1 MSIKQCPVC
10 KEKIRSRRYLFCPI
24 CGFRLDY
31 KASKG
36 EQELDKI
43 KYLWEREEGGRFL
56 YKNFKSVQ
64 NIGVMLYKNT
74 KLIRMNL
81 GDFAH
86 IYLLNLRHFSFL
98 YQVPDFTQELYK
110 IGKLIGY
117 YSAYESI
124 KIKRLWRIFGI
135 LTRTAFFCK
144 ILENKRIQNI
154 SKEGWQRTG
163 AANINLIEIDK
174 KRKIVRYSL
183 EDSFESIFENISK
196 PTCIVET
203 GILCGFLEALSNHFC
218 GGFETKC
225 RSTGNPNCEVEIHL
239 HEKEIEPNLPQLTKD
254 DLDRILDKIVDYII
268 KKKEVKR
275 KNMSEYKYFAC
286 VQPTNYFLVS
296 LSPGHGIIS
305 KYSGRICGERIAEKA
320 NIHGLDNAIDYSR
333 DLFLYL
339 KVGILEEPQKVLER
353 IFIEMSESVYASG
366 VKNIHNELCI
376 YLAGLI
382 SGL

>member
-1 MSIKQCPVC
+1 M
-10 KEKIRSRRYLFCPI
+10 
-24 CGFRLDY
+24 
-31 KASKG
+31 
-36 EQELDKI
+36 
-43 KYLWEREEGGRFL
+43 
-56 YKNFKSVQ
+56 
-64 NIGVMLYKNT
+64 
-74 KLIRMNL
+74 
-81 GDFAH
+81 
-86 IYLLNLRHFSFL
+86 
-98 YQVPDFTQELYK
+98 
-110 IGKLIGY
+110 
-117 YSAYESI
+117 
-124 KIKRLWRIFGI
+124 
-135 LTRTAFFCK
+135 
-144 ILENKRIQNI
+144 
-154 SKEGWQRTG
+154 
-163 AANINLIEIDK
+163 
-174 KRKIVRYSL
+174 
-183 EDSFESIFENISK
+183 
-196 PTCIVET
+196 
-203 GILCGFLEALSNHFC
+203 
-218 GGFETKC
+218 
-225 RSTGNPNCEVEIHL
+225 
-239 HEKEIEPNLPQLTKD
+239 TKD

>member
-1 MSIKQCPVC
+1 
-10 KEKIRSRRYLFCPI
+10 LFCPI

-117 YSAYESI
+117 YSAYEAI

-174 KRKIVRYSL
+174 KEKDGEVFARRL
-183 EDSFESIFENISK
+183 FESI
-196 PTCIVET
+196 
-203 GILCGFLEALSNHFC
+203 
-218 GGFETKC
+218 
-225 RSTGNPNCEVEIHL
+225 
-239 HEKEIEPNLPQLTKD
+239 
-254 DLDRILDKIVDYII
+254 
-268 KKKEVKR
+268 
-275 KNMSEYKYFAC
+275 
-286 VQPTNYFLVS
+286 
-296 LSPGHGIIS
+296 
-305 KYSGRICGERIAEKA
+305 
-320 NIHGLDNAIDYSR
+320 
-333 DLFLYL
+333 
-339 KVGILEEPQKVLER
+339 
-353 IFIEMSESVYASG
+353 
-366 VKNIHNELCI
+366 
-376 YLAGLI
+376 
-382 SGL
+382 